1 MNKNAKIIKTA
12 DGSTTLFLPDMNE
25 HYHSIHGARKES
37 EHVYIKKGVEH
48 WFEQNPE
55 KKKIRVLEIGFG
67 TGVNALLTYN
77 YAVKHNIEVEY
88 KTLEPFPID
97 TEIVNQLDFNFEKDE
112 KEMFLKLHQSQWEE
126 KIIISSNFSFL
137 KNKLKIEELDEKNQ
151 FDLVYFDA
159 FAPNKQKNM
168 WDSGNLLK
176 MKTVIE
182 SDSGF
187 LVTYC
192 AQGQFKR
199 DAKDVGFI
207 VESTD
212 GPPRKHEM
220 VRLLKKIV

>member
-25 HYHSIHGARKES
+25 HYHSIHGARAES

-48 WFEQNPE
+48 WLEQNPD
-55 KKKIRVLEIGFG
+55 KKKIQILEIGFG
-67 TGVNALLTYN
+67 TGINALLTHN
-77 YAVKHNIEVEY
+77 YALEHKIEIEY
-88 KTLEPFPID
+88 TTLEPYPI
-97 TEIVNQLDFNFEKDE
+97 ELELVKELDFNFTKDE
-112 KEMFLKLHQSQWEE
+112 KDMFFNFHQCNWEE
-126 KIIISSNFSFL
+126 KIYLSENFLFT
-137 KNKLKIEELDEKNQ
+137 KKKLKIEDLAVEKQ
-151 FDLVYFDA
+151 FDIIYFDA

-168 WDSGNLLK
+168 WSSGNLSK
-176 MKTVIE
+176 MKSVIVL
-182 SDSGF
+182 DSGF

-199 DAKDVGFI
+199 DAKGVGLT

-220 VRLLKKIV
+220 VRLLKKSS